1 MRPTAHDTPY
11 EPMGFGLLRTP
22 LLPIDDLLD
31 HLDQA
36 AAAAARALARTDPR
50 GPFGTALFISSMDL
64 HAALGDGPIRP
75 DAPAARRRDSSL
87 YRFLA
92 RASSRPTPYGAF
104 AGVALVE
111 VGEST
116 SLTRGPEPF
125 ALHVRPDASWLLGLR
140 AAIIRDERLRAA
152 LPLRVNPQI
161 LIHGDR
167 LLLPNADVAGQVDD
181 RSVDMRFT
189 AAVRRT
195 IEACSARLP
204 RDGLVDAVAS
214 PASAWPRTSV
224 ERLVDTLLELNV
236 LVHDVLPAVG
246 RPDIWGAWRAGL
258 AGVPLGRALD
268 DLHLAMSGIAHLD
281 ERTIE
286 RLEGVF
292 AQQDAVN
299 AGDFRDRV
307 QVDAEVRLSQARIGS
322 AVAEEV
328 GDCLTVL
335 ASLVP
340 SPRAPHLQEFHERC
354 VERYG
359 VHAEVPLKELLSEDA
374 GVGPPNEYAV
384 PRASTWH
391 PVTSAREPSRWEQVS
406 SRAVADA
413 LLAGDD
419 EIVIDDDLV
428 DMVNRDAPP
437 GRPPSPLVD
446 AYVQIEA
453 ASSEDVDAGRWRAVL
468 GSDGTAEGGRTF
480 GRFLHLLDPSAA
492 TRLSE
497 AYARTNP
504 SNDCIVAELRY
515 LPTTGRAANVTVVPP
530 LVDHEIAVNV
540 AETGGD
546 VRAIALDDILVGF
559 ADERFYLRLRG
570 EARELRV
577 VQTHMLNHYA
587 APNAVRFLIEA
598 TQDATAGVPSLDLH
612 HLDHLRHVPR
622 FVRGR
627 VVLRAARWRIDRVD
641 DIVPVAHL
649 LAWRTRHRVPR
660 HVYIAD
666 SDNRLLIDLESDI
679 GRDELVR
686 AVEQQGRA
694 ASAVLL
700 EECLPAPGDML
711 LADERGR
718 RYASEL
724 VLPFMRRDTIHA
736 PVILAAEARVRR
748 DAAGPPPID
757 RPEWLSVKLYA
768 SFRRHEDLLVRVVRP
783 MLEAVGSPDWFFVEY
798 ADPYPHLR
806 VRIRHATDAADG
818 QAALVSAI
826 SRALDEA
833 RAAGLLARVEIGE
846 YHRENERYGGPDLI
860 AHAETLF
867 SRSSDLVVEAL
878 AAMRQGAVGCSRQE
892 LCLLGLDAILRG
904 WEEHG
909 EAERTLAVGAVPA
922 GTRKRFHEEGSDL
935 AELLAPWR
943 SSSEAAPRTTRR
955 VLERGASRLR
965 SAASDYRA
973 AADAAAGEGRLI
985 GDLDYMLRSV
995 LHMQCNRTLT
1005 GGRDEETEV
1014 MDLWALTRRAIS
1026 RRPSATEPR

>member
-1 MRPTAHDTPY
+1 MRPTTRDTTY
-11 EPMGFGLLRTP
+11 EPMGFGLLRSP
-22 LLPIDDLLD
+22 LLPIDDLLE
-31 HLDQA
+31 HLDRPA
-36 AAAAARALARTDPR
+36 ADAARELAGTDPR
-50 GPFGTALFISSMDL
+50 GVFGTALFISSMDL
-64 HAALGDGPIRP
+64 HASLGGGPTRP
-75 DAPAARRRDSSL
+75 DGPAARRRYSSL

-111 VGEST
+111 VGEGT
-116 SLTRGPEPF
+116 SLLRAPEPF

-140 AAIIRDERLRAA
+140 AAIIGDEHLRAG

-161 LIHGDR
+161 LIHGGR
-167 LLLPNADVAGQVDD
+167 LLLPNADVAGRVDD

-195 IEACSARLP
+195 IEACSAGTT

-214 PASAWPRTSV
+214 PASAWPRASV
-224 ERLVDTLLELNV
+224 EQLVDTLLELNV

-246 RPDIWGAWRAGL
+246 QPDIWRAWRERFAGL
-258 AGVPLGRALD
+258 PLGRALD
-268 DLHLAMSGIAHLD
+268 ELHRAMSGISHLD
-281 ERTIE
+281 DHTVD

-292 AQQDAVN
+292 AQQDAVT

-307 QVDAEVRLSQARIGS
+307 QVDAEVRLSEARIGS
-322 AVAEEV
+322 AVVEEV

-335 ASLVP
+335 AALVP
-340 SPRAPHLQEFHERC
+340 SPRPPHLQEFHERC

-359 VHAEVPLKELLSEDA
+359 VHAEVAVKELLSEDA

-391 PVTSAREPSRWEQVS
+391 PVASTREPSRWEQVS

-413 LLAGDD
+413 LLAGDR
-419 EIVIDDDLV
+419 EVVVDDDLV
-428 DMVNRDAPP
+428 SLVGRDATP
-437 GRPPSPLVD
+437 GRPSSPLVD

-453 ASSEDVDAGRWRAVL
+453 DSAEAVDAGRWRAVL

-480 GRFLHLLDPSAA
+480 GRFLHLLDASAA
-492 TRLSE
+492 ARISG
-497 AYARTNP
+497 AYARTHP
-504 SNDCIVAELRY
+504 SSDCMVAELRY

-559 ADERFYLRLRG
+559 ADERFYLRVRG

-587 APNAVRFLIEA
+587 APNAVRFLLEA
-598 TQDATAGVPSLDLH
+598 TQDSTAGVPSLDLH

-641 DIVPVAHL
+641 DVVPDAHL
-649 LAWRTRHRVPR
+649 AAWRTRHRVPR
-660 HVYIAD
+660 HVYISD
-666 SDNRLLIDLESDI
+666 SDNRLLIDLESDV

-694 ASAVLL
+694 GSAVML
-700 EECLPAPGDML
+700 EECLPAPQGML
-711 LADERGR
+711 LSDVRGR

-724 VLPFMRRDTIHA
+724 VLPFIRRDGAHA
-736 PVILAAEARVRR
+736 PVVVAADARVRR
-748 DAAGPPPID
+748 DALAPAPQD
-757 RPEWLSVKLYA
+757 RQAWLSAKLYA
-768 SFRRHEDLLVRVVRP
+768 AFRRHEDLLVRVVRP
-783 MLEAVGSPDWFFVEY
+783 MLDAVGSPDWFFVEY

-806 VRIRHATDAADG
+806 VRIRRTAEAAHAHAE
-818 QAALVSAI
+818 LVSAVMG
-826 SRALDEA
+826 ALEDA
-833 RAAGLLARVEIGE
+833 RAAGQLSRFEIVE
-846 YHRENERYGGPDLI
+846 YDRENERYGGPDLI
-860 AHAETLF
+860 SHAETLF
-867 SRSSDLVVEAL
+867 SRSSDLIVHAL
-878 AAMRQGAVGCSRQE
+878 VAMRSGAVGCSRDQ
-892 LCLLGLDAILRG
+892 LCLLGLDAILQG

-909 EAERTLAVGAVPA
+909 DAERALAVGAVSS
-922 GTRKRFHEEGSDL
+922 GTRKRFHEEGRDL

-943 SSSEAAPRTTRR
+943 SGHDAAVTTTRR
-955 VLERGASRLR
+955 MLGPGLSRLR
-965 SAASDYRA
+965 SAAADYRA
-973 AADAAAGEGRLI
+973 AADEAAGEGRLI
-985 GDLDYMLRSV
+985 GDLDHMLRSV

-1026 RRPSATEPR
+1026 RRPSATGSR